1 MPGEWTG
8 VAAAGRANVSQY
20 VGLPGLY
27 RGLGSGSLELEPVG
41 CRTTVVG
48 QTLRRTSGAGIVNI
62 AAWRDMNRYRWAR
75 RIFLSGLVI
84 FGLWF
89 GFAFVVRV
97 LGIVIAGVEPEAWV
111 LTAMMTAPL
120 AIAGVA
126 VLTGGTAAAERVFR
140 KG

>member
-1 MPGEWTG
+1 M
-8 VAAAGRANVSQY
+8 S
-20 VGLPGLY
+20 
-27 RGLGSGSLELEPVG
+27 
-41 CRTTVVG
+41 
-48 QTLRRTSGAGIVNI
+48 
-62 AAWRDMNRYRWAR
+62 RYRWTKR
-75 RIFLSGLVI
+75 VFLSGLGL

-89 GFAFVVRV
+89 AFAFEARI